1 MHMRFT
7 RLMTAAALL
16 AGLLG
21 TTAAANGD
29 EIDGHRIYEDNCAGC
44 HDGGRGPQR
53 GSDDWTQRLE
63 AGQQTLYTHAIEG
76 IGGMPARGGNKSL
89 SDDEVKAAVDDL
101 VAPTKDK

>member
-1 MHMRFT
+1 MRTRFT
-7 RLMTAAALL
+7 PLMTSTALV

-21 TTAAANGD
+21 TTAIAHAD
-29 EIDGHRIYEDNCAGC
+29 DIDGQQIYDNNCAGC

-89 SDDEVKAAVDDL
+89 SDEEVTAAVDYL
-101 VAPTKDK
+101 VAPSEDE